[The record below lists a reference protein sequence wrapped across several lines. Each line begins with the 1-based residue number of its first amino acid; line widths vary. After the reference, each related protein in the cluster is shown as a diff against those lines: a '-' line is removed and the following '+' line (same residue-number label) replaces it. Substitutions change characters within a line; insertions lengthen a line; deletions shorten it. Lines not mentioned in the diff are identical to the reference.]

1 MPWRAMIA
9 PKARLEPGIDTGR
22 RHGTVLAQPRQEVL
36 QGETFRKDGAGPRRE
51 DSRDAGL
58 ALMRCSRHGE

>member
-1 MPWRAMIA
+1 MPLRAMIA

-36 QGETFRKDGAGPRRE
+36 
-51 DSRDAGL
+51 
-58 ALMRCSRHGE
+58 